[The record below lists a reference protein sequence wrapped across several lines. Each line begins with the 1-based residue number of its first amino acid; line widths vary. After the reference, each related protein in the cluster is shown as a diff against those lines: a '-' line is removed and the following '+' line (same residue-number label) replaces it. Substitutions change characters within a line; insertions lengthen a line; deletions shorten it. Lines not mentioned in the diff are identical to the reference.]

1 MKVTI
6 LGIGKTKQ
14 GFVEDGIAFFAKR
27 ISRFADFKI
36 EILADIKNASK
47 LSTDLLKQTEGQ
59 ALLKRV
65 DGQAFYILDEKG
77 KQFSSVKFADFLE
90 KETLSGTSH
99 LIFCV
104 GGAYGF
110 SDEVKQKA
118 KLAISL
124 SAGTFTHQFIRL
136 MFTEQIYRALSI
148 INNLPY
154 HNE

>member
-6 LGIGKTKQ
+6 IGIGKTKQ
-14 GFVEDGIAFFAKR
+14 NFVDDGIAFFKKR
-27 ISRFADFKI
+27 IGRFADFKI
-36 EILADIKNASK
+36 EILPDIKNAAK
-47 LSTDLLKQTEGQ
+47 LSSELLKQAEGQ
-59 ALLKRV
+59 VLLKRLEN
-65 DGQAFYILDEKG
+65 QTFYILDEKG
-77 KQFSSVKFADFLE
+77 KQFSSIKFADFIE
-90 KETLSGTSH
+90 KETVSGNSN
-99 LIFCV
+99 LIFCI

-110 SDEVKQKA
+110 SNDVKQKA